1 MKRNHLLLVVG
12 ILFFAIIG
20 LHTGLPTFEGSGG
33 ENFQT
38 DTIQVDSI
46 PLVADTIKLD
56 TVKW

>member
-38 DTIQVDSI
+38 STIQVDS
-46 PLVADTIKLD
+46 LVADTVKLD
-56 TVKW
+56 TTKW

>member
-20 LHTGLPTFEGSGG
+20 LHTGLPTFEGSGA

-38 DTIQVDSI
+38 STIQVDS
-46 PLVADTIKLD
+46 LVADTVKLD
-56 TVKW
+56 TTKW